1 MIRDL
6 VSLARARRSVAMPL
20 GLAGVLIVLTAAPA
34 AAQSEDALKSA
45 FIFNF
50 ARFTTWPASAFSG
63 ASAPLVVGF
72 VGSPALADA
81 FGKSVVGKNVNGHAL
96 EVKTFDGAA
105 SVDPSCH
112 VVVVGGGQGK
122 AVAGKVKGKPV
133 LLVGQDAGF
142 LEAGGMINLVVDGGK
157 VGFEISPATAEGASL
172 ALDAKLKTLA
182 KAVK

>member
-1 MIRDL
+1 MVRNL
-6 VSLARARRSVAMPL
+6 FASEQARRSVATPL
-20 GLAGVLIVLTAAPA
+20 CVAAVLIALAVSPA

-50 ARFTTWPASAFSG
+50 ARFTTWPASAFGG

-96 EVKTFDGAA
+96 EVKTFDGPAA
-105 SVDPSCH
+105 VDPACH
-112 VVVVGGGQGK
+112 MVVVGGGQGK
-122 AVAGKVKGKPV
+122 AVVGKVKGKPV

-142 LEAGGMINLVVDGGK
+142 LDAGGMINLVVDGGK
-157 VGFEISPATAEGASL
+157 VGFEINPGAAQSASL
-172 ALDAKLKTLA
+172 ELDAKLKSLA